1 MADFGQIP
9 NPGQSPDGNIRPQ
22 QDGNAPVSPNRGIQ
36 IHIGA
41 TQPGEASSDPS
52 QRPSFAPPSPPPQQ
66 APAPQP
72 PQAQPPVQASPPPQG
87 PPMAKTDKD
96 QDKPWKTLPRDQCAY
111 RSDGKCIGPDEC
123 LRKCDSWAQ
132 LRATTKFQF
141 SERYGAPK
149 SPKEAHVFFLARK
162 LSQMEEDDDKKLDLW
177 VQKCR
182 ECAFHKTLDNWDD
195 DDLHKDGDGQTGWS
209 SLI

>member
-1 MADFGQIP
+1 MSDFGQIP
-9 NPGQSPDGNIRPQ
+9 NPGRAPDGNLRPPQ
-22 QDGNAPVSPNRGIQ
+22 PPGGQAPPVAASQGIHL
-36 IHIGA
+36 HIGA
-41 TQPGEASSDPS
+41 NRSEQNPQFTH
-52 QRPSFAPPSPPPQQ
+52 APPSQVPPQQ
-66 APAPQP
+66 FSS
-72 PQAQPPVQASPPPQG
+72 SPPPVTR
-87 PPMAKTDKD
+87 PPQQQAEKTEEE
-96 QDKPWKTLPRDQCAY
+96 QPWKTLPRDQCAY
-111 RSDGKCIGPDEC
+111 RSDGKCIGSDEC

-162 LSQMEEDDDKKLDLW
+162 LSQMEGEDDKKLDLW

-195 DDLHKDGDGQTGWS
+195 PQLHENGDGQTGWS
-209 SLI
+209 TLI